1 MSFIED
7 STTATTEE
15 TSVNEE
21 AEVGE
26 SAGGGGFGN
35 PKRNAKARGVTFL
48 YRLVV
53 GQAHKSYGLNVARAA
68 GMDEALIDLAARK
81 SAEMRDR

>member
-7 STTATTEE
+7 SAAATTEE
-15 TSVNEE
+15 TSVNEQ
-21 AEVGE
+21 EVGE
-26 SAGGGGFGN
+26 SAGGGGVGN
-35 PKRNAKARGVTFL
+35 PKRNAEARGVTFL

-68 GMDEALIDLAARK
+68 GMDEALIDLAATK